1 MDLDFAMASEPA
13 KEKNGRKRHKDQKAC
28 GHKGDAKKVLKTAKT
43 KTKTKE
49 ATPTQAAAKTSKKRP
64 AGDLTNSDQRILAF
78 NQSLSA
84 VMPVKA

>member
-1 MDLDFAMASEPA
+1 MDLGFAMASEPA
-13 KEKNGRKRHKDQKAC
+13 KEKNGRKRHKDD
-28 GHKGDAKKVLKTAKT
+28 KGNAKKVLKTAKT
-43 KTKTKE
+43 KMKTKE
-49 ATPTQAAAKTSKKRP
+49 ATPTQAAAKTSTKKRP